1 MQDVWHVRLESGE
14 VRDMTLDELDVVYQA
29 GAIDE
34 RTLVRE
40 DSGEWQ
46 TLGTLLGVEAPN
58 TEAHGASLRPMATDL
73 EDLDEHHLRPKRRGV
88 FIGAAIAAALVIGGV
103 ALAVTK
109 VGSAPDAPKAAAAA
123 VDLPAAIAVLEKHS
137 PPADPEGTPGDR
149 LTDEQKRALSQ
160 KDKDLAAKAA
170 KAHEERDSKQRFSRP
185 AVKSGPVFQQG
196 GDPHDPLNA
205 KL

>member
-14 VRDMTLDELDVVYQA
+14 VRDMTLDELDAAYQA

-40 DSGEWQ
+40 DGGEWQ
-46 TLGTLLGVEAPN
+46 TLGTLLGVEA
-58 TEAHGASLRPMATDL
+58 EAHGASLRPMATDL

-88 FIGAAIAAALVIGGV
+88 LVGAAIAAALVIGGV

-123 VDLPAAIAVLEKHS
+123 VNLPAAIAVS

-170 KAHEERDSKQRFSRP
+170 KAREERDSKQRFLRP
-185 AVKSGPVFQQG
+185 ATKSGPVFHQG